1 MCIEFK
7 LSNSS
12 NNIYTLTGV
21 NFCCLDPQTWTK
33 EQVAKWI
40 TRFCNV
46 SGTNE
51 AEVSMFKT
59 LSGAELK
66 NLRPEDW
73 KEMSPER
80 GGMLLEMWNLR
91 VENSQKRQLVTDDTS
106 KPPLASVIKRK
117 FFKNR

>member
-1 MCIEFK
+1 MYDKLASKMCIEFK

-59 LSGAELK
+59 LSGAE
-66 NLRPEDW
+66 
-73 KEMSPER
+73 R

-91 VENSQKRQLVTDDTS
+91 VENSQERQLVTDDTS